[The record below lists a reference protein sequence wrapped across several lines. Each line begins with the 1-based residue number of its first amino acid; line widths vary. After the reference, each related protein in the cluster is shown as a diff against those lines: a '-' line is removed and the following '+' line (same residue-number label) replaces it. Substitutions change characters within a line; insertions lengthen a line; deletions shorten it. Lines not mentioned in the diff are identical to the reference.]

1 MAKSNFEMFVDT
13 VNSLAGSQG
22 FYSRIASGIADM
34 SEHELS
40 ELKEHLNGLD
50 VQFTNPVDVVMFLE
64 T

>member
-1 MAKSNFEMFVDT
+1 MFVNT

-22 FYSRIASGIADM
+22 FYSRIASRIADM
-34 SEHELS
+34 NDYELN

-64 T
+64 C

>member
-1 MAKSNFEMFVDT
+1 MTKSNFQMFVDT

-22 FYSRIASGIADM
+22 FYSRIASRLADM
-34 SEHELS
+34 SEYELS